1 METLTKL
8 QSEEIETE
16 IQRIIAELDVALSF
30 LREANEIFDKQR
42 QRRLVKYAQ
51 IAHQAS
57 LDYSLVWLLPVL
69 TEYESTFDC
78 YRFVPI

>member
-57 LDYSLVWLLPVL
+57 LDYSLVWLCPFR
-69 TEYESTFDC
+69 TKYESTFG
-78 YRFVPI
+78 YSRFVLI